1 MPTLKSVMAELE
13 RKGSEKTR
21 ATYARHGVDPARALG
36 VSVADLKTVAKTIRR
51 QQALACELYSTG
63 VFEAMYLAGIVAD
76 GAQLSRE
83 QLHTWADAAAGMQMI
98 SEYTVPWVALDH
110 SDAQDVAM
118 EWIRSPREHMATS
131 GWCTY
136 SGLVATRPDDVLD
149 LREIER
155 LLGMVVKEIGESQN
169 RVRYTMNGFVI
180 AVGGYVLPL
189 SGPARQAAR
198 SIGKVTVDMGDTA
211 CEVPSAM
218 AYIEKIEAAG
228 KAGRKRKTIRC

>member
-83 QLHTWADAAAGMQMI
+83 QLHTWADAAAGLQMI

-118 EWIRSPREHMATS
+118 DGIHSPKEHMATS

-136 SGLVATRPDDVLD
+136 SGLVATRADDALD

-155 LLGMVVKEIGESQN
+155 LLGMVVKEIGRAEN

-189 SGPARQAAR
+189 SSQARQVAR

-211 CEVPSAM
+211 CNVPSAM